1 MKILVLVQPTGGS
14 IFVYFVSAEVAGNP
28 ALLVVTNN
36 NSIPQITIYATDN
49 RLSIQVSASNDVTL
63 SGLYGK
69 YSFLVVKIHICFYIT
84 SLLYFFVK
92 V

>member
-1 MKILVLVQPTGGS
+1 MLQPTGGS
-14 IFVYFVSAEVAGNP
+14 IFVVFVPAEVAGNQ
-28 ALLVVTNN
+28 ALLVATNN

-69 YSFLVVKIHICFYIT
+69 NSFF
-84 SLLYFFVK
+84 SL
-92 V
+92 